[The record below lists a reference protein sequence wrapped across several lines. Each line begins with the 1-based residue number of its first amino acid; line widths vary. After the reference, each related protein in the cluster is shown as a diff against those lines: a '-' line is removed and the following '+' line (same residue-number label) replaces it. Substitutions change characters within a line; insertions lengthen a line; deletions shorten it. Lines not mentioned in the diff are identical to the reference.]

1 MDDRQYRFSLVDWS
15 SSPWRDETYL
25 GVMLSPDLAR
35 QSPMKAEFFHVA
47 DHVVMDLAQ
56 VREYFA

>member
-1 MDDRQYRFSLVDWS
+1 
-15 SSPWRDETYL
+15 
-25 GVMLSPDLAR
+25 MLSPDLAR